1 MKPQSKTV
9 LQYILR
15 HGSVTQGDA
24 IKFGCFRLASRISD
38 LKADGVPIRSSREE
52 VIKADGSRT
61 YIARYSMPKEA
72 AKTWE
77 TLIESGTQKA

>member
-15 HGSVTQGDA
+15 HGSVTQADA
-24 IKFGCFRLASRISD
+24 IKFGCFRLAARIAD
-38 LKADGVPIRSSREE
+38 LEEEGVPIASIREA
-52 VIKADGSRT
+52 VIKADGSKT
-61 YIARYSMPKEA
+61 HIARYYILKEA

-77 TLIESGTQKA
+77 TLIESGTRKA